1 MAPRMTLRARLAF
14 AAVAIAA
21 LASCRATR
29 DPIVV
34 QHSTITVENQTRA
47 EWTALEIW
55 VNDHYRAMAP
65 SLAAGGRLDVP
76 LSVFVAGFGQRFDR
90 NRQPVHGV
98 EVTAKSAAGDV
109 RLIWGKGRRR

>member
-1 MAPRMTLRARLAF
+1 MEPRKTRIARLA
-14 AAVAIAA
+14 AAVAIAV
-21 LASCRATR
+21 LASCREPR

-34 QHSTITVENQTRA
+34 QYSRLTVENQTRA
-47 EWTALEIW
+47 EWTGLQIW
-55 VNDHYRAMAP
+55 VNDYYRVTHP

-90 NRQPVHGV
+90 ARQSVYGV

-109 RLIWGKGRRR
+109 RLVWGKGRRR